1 MATEHVRI
9 ALVDDRPMFRRG
21 LELLLPAVTAD
32 RVQVAGS
39 TGDATAA
46 AALVRR
52 CGPDLVLVDLALPA
66 PGGVRAIGAIR
77 RTEPGVP
84 IVAMGRAEA
93 EPELAVQ
100 ALQAGA
106 VGLVPTASEPEA
118 LVAPLLAVVDGSA
131 VVPTCVLARL
141 LQAGGGA
148 PAAVMTALARIG
160 EQERQLWRLVAE
172 GVSTTEMALHLH
184 VSERTVKRLVAA
196 LLRQLRVASRT
207 EAAALAGR
215 TGLLDRP
222 A

>member
-1 MATEHVRI
+1 MASEHVRI
-9 ALVDDRPMFRRG
+9 AVVDDRPMFRRG

-32 RVQVAGS
+32 RVQVAGT

-52 CGPDLVLVDLALPA
+52 CRPDLVLVDLALPA

-77 RTEPGVP
+77 RTEPAVP
-84 IVAMGRAEA
+84 VVAMGRAEA

-100 ALQAGA
+100 ALRAGA

-131 VVPTCVLARL
+131 VLPTCVLEQLLAR
-141 LQAGGGA
+141 GGA
-148 PAAVMTALARIG
+148 PATATGTLSRLG
-160 EQERQLWRLVAE
+160 RPERELWRLVAA
-172 GVSTTEMALHLH
+172 GASTTDIALHLH

-196 LLRQLRVASRT
+196 LLRQLRVSSRT